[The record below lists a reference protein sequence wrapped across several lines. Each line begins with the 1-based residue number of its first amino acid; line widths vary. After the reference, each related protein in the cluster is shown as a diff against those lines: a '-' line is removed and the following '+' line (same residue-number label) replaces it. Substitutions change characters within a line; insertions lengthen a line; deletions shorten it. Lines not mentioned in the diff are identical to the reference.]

1 MQYESYGPYDTHAI
15 HGDSIRSRS
24 VWRGAAAGV
33 VGGLVASWVMTQFQ
47 SAMSKPSQKSQP
59 QPSSESGDDATVKTA
74 NKISESAAGHTLT
87 SEEKKVAGPLV
98 HYVFG
103 SAMGAV
109 YGALAE
115 AAPVTTRGWGL
126 PFGTAL
132 WFGADEV
139 AVPALK
145 LAKPPAEYPAS
156 THASALA
163 AHLVYGATTEGVR
176 RAVRAIM

>member
-1 MQYESYGPYDTHAI
+1 
-15 HGDSIRSRS
+15 
-24 VWRGAAAGV
+24 
-33 VGGLVASWVMTQFQ
+33 MTRFQ
-47 SAMSKPSQKSQP
+47 SAMAKSARDAESQPSQQ
-59 QPSSESGDDATVKTA
+59 SGDDATVKTA
-74 NKISESAAGHTLT
+74 NRISEGVAGRALT
-87 SEEKKVAGPLV
+87 SEEKKVAGPLI

-115 AAPVTTRGWGL
+115 AAPATTRGWGL

-132 WFGADEV
+132 WLGADEV

-145 LAKPPAEYPAS
+145 LAKPPAEYAAS

-163 AHLVYGATTEGVR
+163 AHLVYGATAEGVR
-176 RAVRAIM
+176 RAVRSIM